1 MGAVVAAVVVVGPVV
16 LVGPVALLIKTGTT
30 ATAIGAN
37 TGKAHF
43 AAVPTNPKSSD
54 QKPNESTELGM
65 LLAYRSAKIGKPYP
79 PVPRVG
85 DWDKPVTN

>member
-1 MGAVVAAVVVVGPVV
+1 MAVVAAVVVVGPV
-16 LVGPVALLIKTGTT
+16 ALFIKTGTT

-65 LLAYRSAKIGKPYP
+65 LLA
-79 PVPRVG
+79 
-85 DWDKPVTN
+85 

>member
-1 MGAVVAAVVVVGPVV
+1 MAVV

-65 LLAYRSAKIGKPYP
+65 LLA
-79 PVPRVG
+79 
-85 DWDKPVTN
+85 